1 MRNRNYKH
9 NNKTFAYSITILITL
24 VGISTLLFPFLL
36 ARTFPSSNLGAL
48 ITTLPFFV
56 INILGGIFLI
66 YFIITG
72 VYYQSII
79 IDNYIAEIK
88 SQRTIT
94 GIFSKQKNILEMPK
108 KTILKYAF
116 YTRPFTFNTILMI
129 KVRLSERKTLVK
141 RFKLSFLSK
150 KEKKKIEKILD
161 KILEENP
168 VNG

>member
-1 MRNRNYKH
+1 MRNKNYKH

-24 VGISTLLFPFLL
+24 VGFATLLFPFFL
-36 ARTFPSSNLGAL
+36 ARTFPSSNLVAL
-48 ITTLPFFV
+48 ITTFPFFF

-79 IDNYIAEIK
+79 IDNYIAEMK

-108 KTILKYAF
+108 NKILKYAF
-116 YTRPFTFNTILMI
+116 YTRPFTFNTTLMI
-129 KVRLSERKTLVK
+129 KVRLSKTKTLAK

-150 KEKKKIEKILD
+150 KQKRRIEKILD
-161 KILEENP
+161 KVLEKNS